1 MPYFLLKTPAGCSLR
16 LREFFFFENRGI
28 GRNVRVG
35 VSPYGAKTT
44 FDTLYN
50 KIPIQS
56 KKIPTKYRN
65 ADKLVFENTRLD
77 RG

>member
-1 MPYFLLKTPAGCSLR
+1 M
-16 LREFFFFENRGI
+16 
-28 GRNVRVG
+28 RVG